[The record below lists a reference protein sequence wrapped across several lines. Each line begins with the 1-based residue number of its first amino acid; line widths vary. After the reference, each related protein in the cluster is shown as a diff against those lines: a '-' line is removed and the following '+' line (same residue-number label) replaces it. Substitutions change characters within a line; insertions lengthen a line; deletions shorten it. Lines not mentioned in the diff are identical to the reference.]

1 MLFKRVKKIKLI
13 LKCFLFFNRYIK
25 CMDKKGV
32 MVIQKEQF
40 SSYIKQYERLIITIC
55 LSFTKNYFD
64 AEDLAQQT
72 FLSAYT
78 SFAKFNGEN
87 FKAWLT
93 TIAINK
99 CKDFL
104 KSPARSINSL
114 SCEEFECL
122 KDKGETPEGILL
134 KKHSMEQIN
143 ILCEKLKDPYRAVS
157 VNYFCRDIKLSDM
170 AKDTGQSLKTLQT
183 HLYRSKKLLKVLWKE
198 EFM

>member
-1 MLFKRVKKIKLI
+1 
-13 LKCFLFFNRYIK
+13 
-25 CMDKKGV
+25 
-32 MVIQKEQF
+32 MVIQKDKF
-40 SSYIKQYERLIITIC
+40 ANYIKQYERLIITIC

-78 SFAKFNGEN
+78 NFSKFDGVN

-93 TIAINK
+93 TIATNK

-104 KSPARSINSL
+104 KSPARLINNL
-114 SCEEFECL
+114 SHEDFEGL
-122 KDKGETPEGILL
+122 VDMAETPEDALL
-134 KKHSMEQIN
+134 KKHSKEKIYG
-143 ILCEKLKDPYRAVS
+143 LCEKLKEPYRAVAL
-157 VNYFCRDIKLSDM
+157 NYFCEDIKLSDM

-198 EFM
+198 ESM

>member
-1 MLFKRVKKIKLI
+1 
-13 LKCFLFFNRYIK
+13 
-25 CMDKKGV
+25 

-40 SSYIKQYERLIITIC
+40 ASYIKQYERLIITIC

-78 SFAKFNGEN
+78 NFGKFNGLN

-93 TIAINK
+93 TIAVNK

-104 KSPARSINSL
+104 KSPTRVINRL
-114 SCEEFECL
+114 SDEELGYL
-122 KDKGETPEGILL
+122 KDMRDTPEETLI
-134 KKHSMEQIN
+134 KKHSRQKILS
-143 ILCEKLKDPYRAVS
+143 LCEKLKDPYRVVAIK
-157 VNYFCRDIKLSDM
+157 YFCEDIKLSDM